1 MKLSDILHSQ
11 LEEQKYSSK
20 LSIVA
25 VGFVVIL
32 VTISIIGLM
41 V

>member
-1 MKLSDILHSQ
+1 MKLDEILGIG
-11 LEEQKYSSK
+11 LV
-20 LSIVA
+20 IVA
-25 VGFVVIL
+25 GGFVVIV

>member
-1 MKLSDILHSQ
+1 MKLGDIFNQ
-11 LEEQKYSSK
+11 LEEQKDSSS
-20 LSIVA
+20 LAIVA
-25 VGFVVIL
+25 GGFVVIL

>member
-1 MKLSDILHSQ
+1 MKLDEILGIG
-11 LEEQKYSSK
+11 LA
-20 LSIVA
+20 IVA
-25 VGFVVIL
+25 GGFVVIL